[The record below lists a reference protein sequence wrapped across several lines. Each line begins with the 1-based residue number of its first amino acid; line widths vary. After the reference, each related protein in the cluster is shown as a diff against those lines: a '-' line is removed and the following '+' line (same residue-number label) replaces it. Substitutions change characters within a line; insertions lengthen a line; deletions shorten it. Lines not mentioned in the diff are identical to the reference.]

1 MEDDEYLDKLMKEV
15 EKPAGIGHNSQ
26 HYLDEKER
34 LFVKL
39 IRGRDEI
46 TAKTVAEAKEIIRK
60 GKLERLDYDVN
71 VMGKALSELRIDPE
85 TGERLSNDNY
95 GKLVSV
101 IFQKL
106 TETKWFCFHYR
117 ADCIWAYENPDEY
130 KKAREMFP
138 NLTSIR
144 MVREK
149 YGSWQ
154 VSNGLY
160 SKYKPL
166 REMVKPESE
175 DVVAKHY
182 EERLKK
188 HEEEKRKIFEDAVTE
203 MMTSVKEGKAS
214 PEDAAKAAWEKS
226 EAKRKE
232 IEENPQVVDLLAHIK
247 STKNFKIDVV
257 SANFVASMEQLIHK
271 FPEEHIYSNISRSLS
286 NDPINIKVPAL
297 HKMAGI
303 LNSLCEEYQI
313 QTRNM
318 QH

>member
-1 MEDDEYLDKLMKEV
+1 MGDDEYLDKLMREV
-15 EKPAGIGHNSQ
+15 EKPAGVGHNSQ

-46 TAKTVAEAKEIIRK
+46 TAKTISEAKEIIRK

-71 VMGKALSELRIDPE
+71 VMGKALSELRVDPE

-95 GKLVSV
+95 GKLVCC

-106 TETKWFCFHYR
+106 QQTNWFNRNYR
-117 ADCIWAYENPDEY
+117 ASCLWAYENKDQFDFMRSEY
-130 KKAREMFP
+130 P
-138 NLTSIR
+138 SILSLQTLQR
-144 MVREK
+144 K
-149 YGSWQ
+149 YSQWQ
-154 VSNGLY
+154 NDRGYGRVLSTGHV
-160 SKYKPL
+160 
-166 REMVKPESE
+166 EPEAE